1 MRFSRILV
9 IAAAVL
15 CAPSVA
21 FATVKSLRILTP
33 ELVGLQCTQDDIC
46 IDDMARLE
54 EARSLKQ
61 EAFRF
66 VNRKVGRIDG
76 NPRFVFCSGL
86 ACSKSF
92 GFTNQAAYSFGSYG
106 LVVSPRGWRPYYVR
120 HELIH
125 VLQCERFG
133 GLNALLFKPDWL
145 LEGMA
150 YALSEDPRRP
160 LPQPLEGWR
169 AQFEQWLPTVG
180 RDNLWAAARNVR

>member
-1 MRFSRILV
+1 MRFSKILMV
-9 IAAAVL
+9 ATASLCIPTAAWAT
-15 CAPSVA
+15 AKSV
-21 FATVKSLRILTP
+21 RILTP
-33 ELVGLQCTQDDIC
+33 ELVGLQCTPDNIC
-46 IDDMARLE
+46 IDDMSRLE
-54 EARSLKQ
+54 EARSLKT
-61 EAFRF
+61 EALQF
-66 VNRKVGRIDG
+66 VQKKVGQLQG
-76 NPRFVFCSGL
+76 QPRFVFCSER

-92 GFTNQAAYSFGSYG
+92 GFTNQAAYAFGSYG

-125 VLQCERFG
+125 ILQCERFG
-133 GLNALLFKPDWL
+133 SLNAWLFKPEWL

-180 RDNLWAAARNVR
+180 KNNLWAAAEDVR